1 MTRRVVS
8 SHATD
13 DDLTGAVEVY
23 RPTADA
29 ATAER
34 FFDAIEQCV
43 RRSAAF
49 PSVGSMSA
57 EALTGIPGL
66 RSLAVERFPYTNDDD
81 VVRVHRVLHARRDV
95 GRAFADWGAGQP
107 ARNSSASTPMR
118 TSSWNR
124 PPWNATA
131 RLAPSRTNPAFS

>member
-1 MTRRVVS
+1 VTRRVVS

-34 FFDAIEQCV
+34 FFDVIEQCV

-66 RSLAVERFPYTNDDD
+66 RSLAVERFRYTNDDD

-95 GRAFADWGAGQP
+95 GRVFAD
-107 ARNSSASTPMR
+107 
-118 TSSWNR
+118 
-124 PPWNATA
+124 
-131 RLAPSRTNPAFS
+131 